1 MSATSAQPQP
11 PDPTD
16 PTGSPVPTGSPAPAD
31 SAEPRSKVL
40 RAAFRGF
47 AAIETVGNKL
57 PHPFWLFWILAGAV
71 AVLSAVL
78 AAAGVSAVHPGTGEK
93 IEVLNLLS
101 RDGVTMAVEGA
112 VENYAAFP
120 PLATILT
127 VMFGIAVAERSGLF
141 SALLRRM
148 VARVPGR
155 YLTFALSMTAMVSH
169 VAGDAAYVT
178 LIPLGALVYRAAGRS
193 PVLGCIVAYVS
204 ISAGYDASPSLTT
217 TDVLLSSISTAAART
232 VDADHVVSPVA
243 NYFFGLA
250 SSVLV
255 ALVITLVVDK
265 VLARRPDLEPDE
277 PVAELSAD
285 ELEAIEVTPR
295 QRRALRVTGLV
306 ALGYVAVL
314 AAAMIPA
321 SSPLRGAHGGIVDSP
336 LISGMAL
343 VLGVFFAVLG
353 TVYGRTTGTFAAA
366 RDIVA
371 SMADGTRSMAPILV
385 LFFAISQFLAYFK
398 WTNIGNVLAVEG
410 AETLRDLKLDGWTVL
425 VGIAVLITLMNLL
438 ITSGSALWALAAPVF
453 IPMLMLIGIE
463 PEATQAVYRVAD
475 SVTNC
480 VTPMSPYFVMALGF
494 VQQYRKSA
502 GIGTLASF
510 TIPVAAVV
518 WVVWIALFVAWYLL
532 GLPFG
537 IG

>member
-11 PDPTD
+11 QP
-16 PTGSPVPTGSPAPAD
+16 
-31 SAEPRSKVL
+31 AEPQSRVL
-40 RAAFRGF
+40 RTAFRSF
-47 AAIETVGNKL
+47 AAIEKVGNKL
-57 PHPFWLFWILAGAV
+57 PNPFWLFWILAGVV

-78 AAAGVSAVHPGTGEK
+78 AAVGVSAEHPGTHET
-93 IEVLNLLS
+93 IRVLSLLS
-101 RDGVTMAVEGA
+101 KDGLTMAVEGA
-112 VENYAAFP
+112 VDNFAAFP

-127 VMFGIAVAERSGLF
+127 VMFGIAVAEKSGLF

-217 TDVLLSSISTAAART
+217 TDVLLSSISTAAAHT
-232 VDADHVVSPVA
+232 VDADHVVTPVA
-243 NYFFGLA
+243 NYFFGLG
-250 SSVLV
+250 SSVVV

-265 VLARRPDLEPDE
+265 VIARRSDLEPDE
-277 PVAELSAD
+277 PVAELSAT
-285 ELEAIEVTPR
+285 EREAIEVTGR

-306 ALGYVAVL
+306 ALGFAAFL
-314 AAAMIPA
+314 AAATIPA
-321 SSPLRGAHGGIVDSP
+321 SSPLRGEGGGIVDSP
-336 LISGMAL
+336 LIGGMAL
-343 VLGVFFAVLG
+343 VLGVFFALLG
-353 TVYGRTTGTFAAA
+353 TVHGRMTGTFSAA
-366 RDIVA
+366 RDIIAAMV
-371 SMADGTRSMAPILV
+371 DGTRSMAPILV

-398 WTNIGNVLAVEG
+398 WTNIGNILAVKG
-410 AETLRDLKLDGWTVL
+410 AETLRDLDLHGWTVL
-425 VGIAVLITLMNLL
+425 VGVAVLITFMNLL
-438 ITSGSALWALAAPVF
+438 ITSGSALWALAAPVLV
-453 IPMLMLIGIE
+453 PMLMLIGIE
-463 PEATQAVYRVAD
+463 PETTQAVYRVAD

-510 TIPVAAVV
+510 TIPIAAVV
-518 WVVWIALFVAWYLL
+518 WVVWIAFFVAWYLL
-532 GLPFG
+532 GIPFG

>member
-11 PDPTD
+11 T
-16 PTGSPVPTGSPAPAD
+16 
-31 SAEPRSKVL
+31 EPRSRAL
-40 RAAFRGF
+40 RTAFRSF
-47 AAIETVGNKL
+47 AAIEKIGNKL
-57 PHPFWLFWILAGAV
+57 PNPFWLFWILAGVV

-78 AAAGVSAVHPGTGEK
+78 AVAGVSTLNPGTH
-93 IEVLNLLS
+93 EVITVRNLLS
-101 RDGVTMAVEGA
+101 EDGLTMAVAGA
-112 VENYAAFP
+112 VDNFAAFP

-141 SALLRRM
+141 TALLRRM

-178 LIPLGALVYRAAGRS
+178 LIPLGALVFRAAGRS

-217 TDVLLSSISTAAART
+217 TDVLLSSISTAAAHT
-232 VDADHVVSPVA
+232 IDSGYVVTPVA
-243 NYFFGLA
+243 NYFFGLG

-265 VLARRPDLEPDE
+265 VLARRSDLEPDE
-277 PVAELSAD
+277 PVTALNAD
-285 ELEAIEVTPR
+285 ELDAIEVSGQ

-306 ALGYVAVL
+306 ALAFVAFLVVTI
-314 AAAMIPA
+314 APS
-321 SSPLRGAHGGIVDSP
+321 SSPLRGEDGGIVDSP
-336 LISGMAL
+336 LIGGMAL

-353 TVYGRTTGTFAAA
+353 TVYGRMTGTFSAA
-366 RDIVA
+366 RDILA
-371 SMADGTRSMAPILV
+371 AMADGARSMAPILV

-398 WTNIGNVLAVEG
+398 WTNIGDILAVKG
-410 AETLRDLKLDGWTVL
+410 AETLRDLDMNGWTVL
-425 VGIAVLITLMNLL
+425 VGVAVLITFMNLVV
-438 ITSGSALWALAAPVF
+438 TSGSALWALAAPVLV
-453 IPMLMLIGIE
+453 PMLMLIGIE
-463 PEATQAVYRVAD
+463 PVTTQAVYRVAD

-494 VQQYRKSA
+494 IQQHRKSA

-510 TIPVAAVV
+510 TIPIAAVV
-518 WVVWIALFVAWYLL
+518 WVVWVAFFVAWYLL
-532 GLPFG
+532 GIPFG
-537 IG
+537 VS

>member
-11 PDPTD
+11 T
-16 PTGSPVPTGSPAPAD
+16 
-31 SAEPRSKVL
+31 EPQSRLL
-40 RAAFRGF
+40 RTAFRVL
-47 AAIETVGNKL
+47 AAIEKVGNKL
-57 PHPFWLFWILAGAV
+57 PNPFWLFWILAGVV

-78 AAAGVSAVHPGTGEK
+78 AAVGVSAVHPGTHET
-93 IEVLNLLS
+93 IRVESLLS
-101 RDGVTMAVEGA
+101 KDGLTMAVEGA
-112 VENYAAFP
+112 VDNFAAFP

-148 VARVPGR
+148 VARVSGR

-178 LIPLGALVYRAAGRS
+178 LIPLGALIFRAAGRS

-217 TDVLLSSISTAAART
+217 TDVLLSSISTAAAHT
-232 VDADHVVSPVA
+232 IDAHYVVTPVA
-243 NYFFGLA
+243 NYFFGLG

-265 VLARRPDLEPDE
+265 VLARRSDLQPDE
-277 PVAELSAD
+277 PVTALDAG
-285 ELEAIEVTPR
+285 ELEAIEVTGE

-306 ALGYVAVL
+306 AVGFL
-314 AAAMIPA
+314 AFPALAMVPA
-321 SSPLRGAHGGIVDSP
+321 SSPLRGEDGGIVDSP
-336 LISGMAL
+336 LIGGMAL

-353 TVYGRTTGTFAAA
+353 TVYGRMTGSFSAP
-366 RDIVA
+366 RDIIAAMV
-371 SMADGTRSMAPILV
+371 DGTRSMAPILV

-398 WTNIGNVLAVEG
+398 WTNIGDILAVTG
-410 AETLRDLKLDGWTVL
+410 AETLRDLHLHGWAVL
-425 VGIAVLITLMNLL
+425 VGIAVLITFMNLV
-438 ITSGSALWALAAPVF
+438 ITSGSALWALAAPVLV
-453 IPMLMLIGIE
+453 PMLMLIGIE
-463 PEATQAVYRVAD
+463 PETTQAVYRVAD

-494 VQQYRKSA
+494 IQQHRKSA

-510 TIPVAAVV
+510 TIPIAAVV
-518 WVVWIALFVAWYLL
+518 WVVWIAFFVAWYLL
-532 GLPFG
+532 GIPFG
-537 IG
+537 IN

>member
-1 MSATSAQPQP
+1 MSATSAQPPP
-11 PDPTD
+11 PDPGA
-16 PTGSPVPTGSPAPAD
+16 PGPSGIPAPAPT
-31 SAEPRSKVL
+31 EPRSKTL

-47 AAIETVGNKL
+47 AAIENAGNRL
-57 PHPFWLFWILAGAV
+57 PHPFWLFWILAGVV

-78 AAAGVSAVHPGTGEK
+78 AAAGAGAVHPGTGERIK
-93 IEVLNLLS
+93 VLSLLS
-101 RDGVTMAVEGA
+101 RDGITMAVEGA

-232 VDADHVVSPVA
+232 VEADHVVTPVA

-277 PVAELSAD
+277 PVTALSDEELA
-285 ELEAIEVTPR
+285 AIEVTPR
-295 QRRALRVTGLV
+295 QRRALRTTGLV
-306 ALGYVAVL
+306 ALGCL
-314 AAAMIPA
+314 ALTVAAMAPA
-321 SSPLRGAHGGIVDSP
+321 SSPLRGEHGGIVDST
-336 LISGMAL
+336 LIGGTAL

-353 TVYGRTTGTFAAA
+353 TVYGRMTGTFSAA
-366 RDIVA
+366 RDIITA
-371 SMADGTRSMAPILV
+371 MADGARSMAPILV

-398 WTNIGNVLAVEG
+398 WTNIGNVLAVHG
-410 AETLRDLKLDGWTVL
+410 AGTLRDLRLDGWTVL

-463 PEATQAVYRVAD
+463 PETTQAVYRVAD

-510 TIPVAAVV
+510 TIPIAAVV
-518 WVVWIALFVAWYLL
+518 WVVWIAFFVAWYLL

-537 IG
+537 IN

>member
-11 PDPTD
+11 T
-16 PTGSPVPTGSPAPAD
+16 
-31 SAEPRSKVL
+31 EPQSRLL
-40 RAAFRGF
+40 RTAFRGF
-47 AAIETVGNKL
+47 AAIEKVGNKL
-57 PHPFWLFWILAGAV
+57 PNPFWLFWILAGVV

-78 AAAGVSAVHPGTGEK
+78 AAAGVSAVHPGTHETIK
-93 IEVLNLLS
+93 VQSLLS
-101 RDGVTMAVEGA
+101 KDGLAMAVEGA
-112 VENYAAFP
+112 VDNFAAFP

-178 LIPLGALVYRAAGRS
+178 LIPLGALVFRAAGRS

-217 TDVLLSSISTAAART
+217 TDVLLSSISTAAAHT
-232 VDADHVVSPVA
+232 IDAHYVVTPVA
-243 NYFFGLA
+243 NYFFGLG

-265 VLARRPDLEPDE
+265 VLARRADLQPDE
-277 PVAELSAD
+277 PVTALGAGER
-285 ELEAIEVTPR
+285 EAIEVTGR
-295 QRRALRVTGLV
+295 QQRALRVTGLV
-306 ALGYVAVL
+306 AAGFIAFL
-314 AAAMIPA
+314 ALAMVPA
-321 SSPLRGAHGGIVDSP
+321 SSPLRGEGGGIVDSP
-336 LISGMAL
+336 VIGGMAL

-353 TVYGRTTGTFAAA
+353 TVYGRMTGTFSAP
-366 RDIVA
+366 RDIIAAMVE
-371 SMADGTRSMAPILV
+371 GTRAMAPILV

-398 WTNIGNVLAVEG
+398 WTNIGDVLAVTG
-410 AETLRDLKLDGWTVL
+410 AETLRDLHLHGWAVL
-425 VGIAVLITLMNLL
+425 VGIAVLITFMNLV
-438 ITSGSALWALAAPVF
+438 ITSGSALWALAAPVLV
-453 IPMLMLIGIE
+453 PMLMLIGIE
-463 PEATQAVYRVAD
+463 PETTQAVYRVAD

-494 VQQYRKSA
+494 IQQHRKSA

-510 TIPVAAVV
+510 TIPIAAVV
-518 WVVWIALFVAWYLL
+518 WVVWIAFFVAWYLL
-532 GLPFG
+532 GIPFG
-537 IG
+537 IN